1 MSRILI
7 VEDERA
13 IADIVAFNLNR
24 ENYETETALDGTK
37 GLSMALEQDFDLILL
52 DVMLSLI
59 HILGGVMMSARPFS
73 VTPVPT

>member
-24 ENYETETALDGTK
+24 ENYETERRACPWPW
-37 GLSMALEQDFDLILL
+37 SRIL
-52 DVMLSLI
+52 
-59 HILGGVMMSARPFS
+59 
-73 VTPVPT
+73 T

>member
-24 ENYETETALDGTK
+24 ENYETETALD
-37 GLSMALEQDFDLILL
+37 
-52 DVMLSLI
+52 
-59 HILGGVMMSARPFS
+59 
-73 VTPVPT
+73 